1 MGTLRFDLTV
11 PVRFFDV
18 EVALEVGRETIA
30 LVGPSGAG
38 KTTVLDALAGLTRPS
53 RGRIEVDDE
62 TWFADGFS
70 RRTEDRSVG
79 YVFQEYALF
88 PHLSVERNV
97 SFGGAARPDL
107 MERFGL
113 TPLARA
119 RPGELSGGEKQRVAL
134 ARALA
139 RNPSVLL
146 LDEPLSALDA
156 HTRSRVREELG
167 GHLRDAGLPTIVV
180 THDFTDAAALADRI
194 GVLVQGKIVQTGT
207 AAELIAAPTSSFV
220 AEFAG
225 SNLLSGTGRPGRDG
239 LTEVTL
245 EDGTRFFSSDLGTGP
260 VGLVIQP
267 WEISLARTVADDSAQ
282 NHLRGP
288 ISSMVPV
295 GNRVRVTVGALTAEI
310 TAASAES
317 LGLVVGDV
325 VVASFK
331 ATATRLTALV

>member
-11 PVRFFDV
+11 PVRSFDV
-18 EVALEVGRETIA
+18 EVALEVGRETVA

-38 KTTVLDALAGLTRPS
+38 KTTVLRALAGLARPS
-53 RGRIEVDDE
+53 RGRIEVDGE
-62 TWFADGFS
+62 TWFADGLN
-70 RRTEDRSVG
+70 RRTEERSVG

-97 SFGGAARPDL
+97 SFGGAPRPDL
-107 MERFGL
+107 MDQLGIAA
-113 TPLARA
+113 LARA
-119 RPGELSGGEKQRVAL
+119 RPAELSGGEKQRVAL

-139 RNPSVLL
+139 RDPSVLL

-156 HTRSRVREELG
+156 HTRSRVRAELA
-167 GHLRDAGLPTIVV
+167 GHLRSAGLPTILV
-180 THDFTDAAALADRI
+180 THDFADAAALADRI
-194 GVLVQGKIVQTGT
+194 GVLVDGKIVQTGT
-207 AAELIAAPTSSFV
+207 AAELIASPASSFV

-225 SNLLSGTGRPGRDG
+225 SNLLNGTARPAHAG

-245 EDGTRFFSSDLGTGP
+245 EDGTLVVSSDVGAGP

-267 WEISLARTVADDSAQ
+267 WEISLARAAPDDSAQ
-282 NHLRGP
+282 NHIRGT
-288 ISSMVPV
+288 ISSMVPL
-295 GNRVRVTVGALTAEI
+295 GNRVRVAVGPLTAEI

-317 LGLVVGDV
+317 LGLAVGEV

-331 ATATRLTALV
+331 ATATRLMPQG